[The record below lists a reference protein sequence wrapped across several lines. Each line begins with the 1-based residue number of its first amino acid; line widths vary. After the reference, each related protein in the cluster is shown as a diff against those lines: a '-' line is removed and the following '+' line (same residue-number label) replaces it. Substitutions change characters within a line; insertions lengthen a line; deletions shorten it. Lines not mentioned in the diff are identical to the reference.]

1 MNEKEIVKWLR
12 EDDPD
17 RLSELFRK
25 ADAVRREHVGDAVHL
40 RGLVELSN
48 ICRRNCLYCG
58 VRAGHSTVE
67 RYRLTADEVMRGA
80 RLASEFGYGTLVMQ
94 AGEDFGLEGEF
105 VADLIRRIKKEYALA
120 VTLSLGERTE
130 ADWRL
135 WRQAGADRYLIRF
148 ETCNKDLFRV
158 IHPPVGKDDLGF
170 EGRTGALRVLRVF
183 KAARY
188 SRSIQIIGKVF
199 QSSKEPLA
207 AVGSLALVYILVSAL
222 IIINVEPDSFENFFD
237 AVYWATVSL
246 TTMGYGDI
254 YPVTT
259 IGRFVTMLSS
269 IFGIAIVALPSG
281 IITAGYLSEIE
292 RENAEKKDKTKN
304 EKTDNQE

>member
-1 MNEKEIVKWLR
+1 MRKRIFEIIETSKDGDKLSATYDVFMMIVIVVSLIPLAFKNENTFFIVLDKVCAAVFIIDYILR
-12 EDDPD
+12 
-17 RLSELFRK
+17 L
-25 ADAVRREHVGDAVHL
+25 
-40 RGLVELSN
+40 
-48 ICRRNCLYCG
+48 
-58 VRAGHSTVE
+58 
-67 RYRLTADEVMRGA
+67 LTADYKYQKKTLLSFIRYPFSLMALIDLISILPSLTALNSGFKVLRVMR
-80 RLASEFGYGTLVMQ
+80 M
-94 AGEDFGLEGEF
+94 
-105 VADLIRRIKKEYALA
+105 
-120 VTLSLGERTE
+120 
-130 ADWRL
+130 
-135 WRQAGADRYLIRF
+135 
-148 ETCNKDLFRV
+148 FR
-158 IHPPVGKDDLGF
+158 
-170 EGRTGALRVLRVF
+170 ALRVLRVF